1 MISKGEKKG
10 KNRIIEKIKEI
21 RKEFSEAF
29 VTGTH
34 SGSGKIMC
42 KHYDQLDETNDDSI
56 FRKELSEAIR
66 KSTKHFSESVSVL
79 SNSMV
84 QMANNI
90 GETVK
95 TLAQAFVYQ
104 NHQKHP
110 LQQQRSNYPS
120 QGGLYTNL
128 LRNDDPKIYH
138 QIAIRIVLLTLLC

>member
-1 MISKGEKKG
+1 
-10 KNRIIEKIKEI
+10 
-21 RKEFSEAF
+21 
-29 VTGTH
+29 
-34 SGSGKIMC
+34 MC

-90 GETVK
+90 GETVE
-95 TLAQAFVYQ
+95 TLAQVFVYQ
-104 NHQKHP
+104 NHQQHP
-110 LQQQRSNYPS
+110 LQQQRSNYQS

-138 QIAIRIVLLTLLC
+138 QIAIRIVLLILLC